1 MTKQEVRL
9 ARQPKPMAVRALV
22 PPGTPSR
29 ERWHVRRDRVM
40 TTVLRN
46 FARDRGLRMIGLV
59 GASGAGK
66 TTAAAEIIRSAEVLE
81 FFSDGV
87 VWLSVGEGASDR
99 LPYLMLQLAR
109 MVREGIGSKLDGG
122 CSRVEPEDGTAFVK
136 DVMDRG
142 SIGGRLGLRC
152 LLVADN
158 VCESNVLAKLQETGM
173 WVLATC
179 CEPQLVR
186 GLGGRTARIGRLFE
200 ADAELVLRRA
210 SELPSGEGSPAASK
224 DLVKL
229 CDRVA
234 IDLAFVGRWSAIRGS
249 DDPLAWASAAEKIR
263 SELRNLELTQ
273 EDAARDSGGGGRAT
287 RRKDILSANFHGRS
301 RGASEASGGAGGG
314 GSSRMDRRSTASS
327 ETNTNTNT
335 TTTNTPRVDVRMN
348 RRKALY
354 RAGFR
359 DLVVEADDDRVQWLY
374 LALAVMPDG
383 HEFSTKDAMVLLYG
397 NYRKC
402 GDEEERAVRNVLN
415 ILERW
420 TFLKST
426 GDNYRMHDV
435 HARFARET
443 LMGCPEVRRSALK
456 RWAGF
461 ISSLDAV
468 LYFDPFMLARLWSTV
483 ELVGG
488 KGWREIWRA
497 TRPYEKA
504 LAELDNADPLCRLCL
519 EAVAKFRSAEGDWEG
534 ASALWRRLLAVEQ
547 RALEPDVMYPLWEL
561 VGAAER
567 MGKPDEAAMWRRHGY
582 EKLNLAMARTLSP
595 RDIGGG
601 RAGDSAGI
609 IRSLTLNMIR
619 FGPSHGVEAEMMLRR
634 ALEIEMARRGPDD
647 TRVAAIL
654 QRLGVCVR
662 QAGRLEEAE
671 RLLTRAIAIEKA
683 RTGTDDVLVARAMF
697 HLGVCVRLA
706 GRIED
711 AEKLLRQSLDIETV
725 RRGPDDVHVGRTLY
739 ELGLCARFSG
749 RLTEARELLGRALE
763 IRETRLGPDDVSV
776 GQTLYELG
784 VCVRQ
789 DGRQEESEVFLR
801 RALVIKKAA
810 AVGSEDDVSMAPT
823 LFQLGICV
831 LQAGRRLEEAETLLR
846 NVLEIEE
853 TRLGRDD
860 VSVARIVFHLGVCLQ
875 RAGRREEAE
884 SVLRRAV
891 ETLRARLG
899 PLNDEVATAN
909 KMLGQCAATE

>member
-1 MTKQEVRL
+1 
-9 ARQPKPMAVRALV
+9 LV
-22 PPGTPSR
+22 
-29 ERWHVRRDRVM
+29 W
-40 TTVLRN
+40 
-46 FARDRGLRMIGLV
+46 
-59 GASGAGK
+59 
-66 TTAAAEIIRSAEVLE
+66 
-81 FFSDGV
+81 SD
-87 VWLSVGEGASDR
+87 
-99 LPYLMLQLAR
+99 
-109 MVREGIGSKLDGG
+109 
-122 CSRVEPEDGTAFVK
+122 
-136 DVMDRG
+136 
-142 SIGGRLGLRC
+142 
-152 LLVADN
+152 
-158 VCESNVLAKLQETGM
+158 
-173 WVLATC
+173 
-179 CEPQLVR
+179 
-186 GLGGRTARIGRLFE
+186 
-200 ADAELVLRRA
+200 
-210 SELPSGEGSPAASK
+210 
-224 DLVKL
+224 
-229 CDRVA
+229 
-234 IDLAFVGRWSAIRGS
+234 
-249 DDPLAWASAAEKIR
+249 AAEKIR

-273 EDAARDSGGGGRAT
+273 EDAARDSSGSGTRAT

-301 RGASEASGGAGGG
+301 RGASEASGGVGGG
-314 GSSRMDRRSTASS
+314 GSSRMERRSTASS
-327 ETNTNTNT
+327 DTNTNTNT
-335 TTTNTPRVDVRMN
+335 TNTNTPRVDARMN
-348 RRKALY
+348 RRKAIL

-397 NYRKC
+397 NYRTC
-402 GDEEERAVRNVLN
+402 GEEEESAVRNVLG

-435 HARFARET
+435 HSRFARET

-504 LAELDNADPLCRLCL
+504 LAELENADPLCRVCL

-547 RALEPDVMYPLWEL
+547 KALEPDVMYPLWEL
-561 VGAAER
+561 VSAAER
-567 MGKPDEAAMWRRHGY
+567 MGKPNEAAMWRRHG
-582 EKLNLAMARTLSP
+582 
-595 RDIGGG
+595 
-601 RAGDSAGI
+601 
-609 IRSLTLNMIR
+609 
-619 FGPSHGVEAEMMLRR
+619 
-634 ALEIEMARRGPDD
+634 
-647 TRVAAIL
+647 
-654 QRLGVCVR
+654 LGVCVR

-706 GRIED
+706 GRLGD

-725 RRGPDDVHVGRTLY
+725 RRGPDDVHVARTLY

-810 AVGSEDDVSMAPT
+810 AVGSKDDVSMAPT